1 LFREIPS
8 RIEQPVIDPEGMVSR
23 YRMRACVVVVA
34 LTIAA
39 AAHAQV
45 FTNKEVGQ
53 KNAALVDSLKHSEY
67 PYALPIWGAKA
78 TQRGYSLPYS
88 AGLSLQY
95 FGQRSDI
102 LIDNLMVGFNQGPMY
117 DLDGLIRF
125 DDVKS
130 ASDGV
135 SLRPDIWLF
144 PFLNVYAIL
153 GRSAAST
160 EVHYGLWLPDSSGG
174 EQEVFSLGTKVDF
187 TANTFGFGLTPTMGV
202 GGGWLALDMNFTW
215 TDVPQLAQPASAFVF
230 DPRMGKSFRLGR
242 PDENINFWVG
252 GFRLKLNT
260 GTSGSIPLGDA
271 LPIAE
276 WQSKVNTGLER
287 VAELDAEVEAWW
299 NGLSPPQQA
308 NPANRARYEAAKA
321 ALARAGAFLSSA
333 NTAVGNAGSAT
344 VEYSLDKR
352 PQDMWNFVVGTQYQL
367 NKSWMARLE
376 VGFLRSRTHI
386 IAGVQYRFGL

>member
-1 LFREIPS
+1 
-8 RIEQPVIDPEGMVSR
+8 
-23 YRMRACVVVVA
+23 MRACVVVVA
-34 LTIAA
+34 LTISRRGAA
-39 AAHAQV
+39 RQV

-102 LIDNLMVGFNQGPMY
+102 SHRQP
-117 DLDGLIRF
+117 DGGLQPRARCTTSTASF
-125 DDVKS
+125 ASTTVKS

-135 SLRPDIWLF
+135 LAAARHLAVPVPQRLRDPRPAPPLRR
-144 PFLNVYAIL
+144 
-153 GRSAAST
+153 RSTTASGCRT
-160 EVHYGLWLPDSSGG
+160 LSGG

-287 VAELDAEVEAWW
+287 VAGAGCRGRGVVERTVAAAA
-299 NGLSPPQQA
+299 GQ
-308 NPANRARYEAAKA
+308 PANRARYEAAKA

-344 VEYSLDKR
+344 VSTR
-352 PQDMWNFVVGTQYQL
+352 STSVPRTCGT
-367 NKSWMARLE
+367 SSSAPSTSST
-376 VGFLRSRTHI
+376 SRGWR
-386 IAGVQYRFGL
+386 ASRWAS